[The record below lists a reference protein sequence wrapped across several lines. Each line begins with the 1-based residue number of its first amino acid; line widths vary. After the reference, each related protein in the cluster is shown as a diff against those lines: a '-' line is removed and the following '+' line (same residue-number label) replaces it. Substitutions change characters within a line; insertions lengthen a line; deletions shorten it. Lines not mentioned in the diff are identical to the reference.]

1 MQDTA
6 HEQIRKETWSDPW
19 SRDWFIIEQLVSR
32 DFKLKFRRSLLGV
45 LWSVLN
51 PLLMMVVMA
60 IVFTAMLRFSS
71 SSIPSFPLY
80 IILGNITFTLMAD
93 STTYGMHS
101 IIDNASLIK
110 KVRINR
116 FVFPIEKVLFAL
128 VNFSFSLIA
137 VAFVMIF
144 VGIAPTGFALLLPLF
159 IVYVGTFCVGLSF
172 LLSAAVVF
180 FRDIMHLWTIVLT
193 VWTYATPLFYS
204 EEILPLWFR
213 NLETFNPMYHYVNF
227 IREILLYGRM
237 PSLELNFACIVC
249 SLISL
254 ALGWFVF
261 SRHEKRFILFI

>member
-32 DFKLKFRRSLLGV
+32 DFKLKFRRSFLGV

-159 IVYVGTFCVGLSF
+159 IVYVVRSVWVFRFCFRQQLYF
-172 LLSAAVVF
+172 L
-180 FRDIMHLWTIVLT
+180 
-193 VWTYATPLFYS
+193 
-204 EEILPLWFR
+204 EILCICGPLSLRCGPTLRRF
-213 NLETFNPMYHYVNF
+213 F
-227 IREILLYGRM
+227 IQKKFCPCGLEILKPLIPCITTLISSAKFCSTG
-237 PSLELNFACIVC
+237 ACLLW
-249 SLISL
+249 SLIL
-254 ALGWFVF
+254 PV
-261 SRHEKRFILFI
+261 LFAR